1 MSSKKHIPQRTC
13 VACRTTG
20 DKRKLVRAVRTPEGS
35 IEVDPS
41 GKRDGRGAYLCA
53 RQACWEEALK
63 KGRLAASL
71 RTTLSTHDRDA
82 LRQYASRL
90 ASQLEIPAVV
100 GS

>member
-1 MSSKKHIPQRTC
+1 MSSRKHIPQRTC

-35 IEVDPS
+35 VEVDAS

-53 RQACWEEALK
+53 RPACWEEALK
-63 KGRLAASL
+63 SGRLAAAL
-71 RTTLSTHDRDA
+71 RATISAHDRDA
-82 LRQYASRL
+82 LRRY
-90 ASQLEIPAVV
+90 ASQLESAAAV